1 MTYAEDSPERSLEL
15 SPGERAILRFVQ
27 GSVPD
32 SPTPFGDIAQEL
44 GLTEKEVLG
53 LLQRLKEDGSI
64 RRFGATL
71 YHQEAGY
78 GANVMV
84 AWLVEPQAAVERVSR
99 VMIQRSEITHCY
111 ERRTCPEWPY
121 NLYTMIHGKSRE
133 DCRRLVRELAEQT
146 GISRYELLF
155 SDRELKKTSM
165 RYF

>member
-1 MTYAEDSPERSLEL
+1 MRHAEDSPEQPQEL
-15 SPGERAILRFVQ
+15 SPSERAVLRIVQ
-27 GSVPD
+27 NTIPD
-32 SPTPFGDIAQEL
+32 SPTPFWDIARKL
-44 GLTEKEVLG
+44 DLTEEQVLQ
-53 LLQRLKEDGSI
+53 LLRRLKEDGSI

-84 AWLVEPQAAVERVSR
+84 AWLVEPKEAVERISR
-99 VMIQRSEITHCY
+99 IMTARSEITHCY

-121 NLYTMIHGKSRE
+121 NLYTMIHGKSR
-133 DCRRLVRELAEQT
+133 DHCRRIVLDLAEQT
-146 GISRYELLF
+146 GLDRYELLF